1 MRIEGEFMECPMPTI
16 NTNDAKEIKKIL
28 EDVKT
33 IAIIGLSPNE
43 TKESNMV
50 GKYLKDA
57 GYKIIPVY
65 PKEDYIL
72 GEKVY
77 RSLSEIP
84 EHVDMVDMFRKPAIA
99 DSLLEEVLKRDDVK
113 VFWLQ
118 LGIVNNEACE
128 KAKKAGLKVVQNRCS
143 KIEHQRLMK

>member
-1 MRIEGEFMECPMPTI
+1 MECPMPTI
-16 NTNDAKEIKKIL
+16 NTNDANEIKKIL
-28 EDVKT
+28 QEVKT

-43 TKESNMV
+43 AKESNMV
-50 GKYLKDA
+50 GRYLQNA
-57 GYKIIPVY
+57 GYKIIPIY
-65 PKEDYIL
+65 PKEEFIL

-77 RSLSEIP
+77 RSLDEIK
-84 EHVDMVDMFRKPAIA
+84 EKVDMVDMFRKPAIA
-99 DSLLEEVLKRDDVK
+99 ESLLDSVLKRDDVK

-128 KAKKAGLKVVQNRCS
+128 RAKKAGLKVVQNRCS

>member
-1 MRIEGEFMECPMPTI
+1 MECPMPTI
-16 NTNDAKEIKKIL
+16 NTNDVKEIKKIL

-50 GKYLKDA
+50 GKYLQSV

-65 PKEDYIL
+65 PKEEFIL

-77 RSLSEIP
+77 RSLSEIT
-84 EHVDMVDMFRKPAIA
+84 ERVDMVDMFRKPAIA

-143 KIEHQRLMK
+143 KIEHQRLIK

>member
-1 MRIEGEFMECPMPTI
+1 MECPMPTI

-43 TKESNMV
+43 IKESNIV

-65 PKEDYIL
+65 PKEEYIL

-84 EHVDMVDMFRKPAIA
+84 ERVDMVDMFRKPAIA

>member
-1 MRIEGEFMECPMPTI
+1 MPTI
-16 NTNDAKEIKKIL
+16 NTNDANEIRKIF
-28 EDVKT
+28 EEVKT

-43 TKESNMV
+43 TKDSNMV
-50 GKYLKDA
+50 GKYLQSV

-65 PKEDYIL
+65 PKEEYIL

-84 EHVDMVDMFRKPAIA
+84 DRVDMVDMFRKPAIA
-99 DSLLEEVLKRDDVK
+99 DTLLDEVLKRDDVK

-128 KAKKAGLKVVQNRCS
+128 RAKEAGLKVVQNRCT
-143 KIEHQRLMK
+143 KVEHQRLMK

>member
-1 MRIEGEFMECPMPTI
+1 MECPMPTI
-16 NTNDAKEIKKIL
+16 NTNDAEEIKKIL

-33 IAIIGLSPNE
+33 IAIIGLSPKE
-43 TKESNMV
+43 SKESNMV
-50 GKYLKDA
+50 GKYLKNA

-65 PKEDYIL
+65 PKEEYIL

-84 EHVDMVDMFRKPAIA
+84 DTVDMVDMFRKPAIA
-99 DSLLEEVLKRDDVK
+99 DSLLEEVLKRDDIK

-128 KAKKAGLKVVQNRCS
+128 KAKKSGLKVVQNRCS

>member
-1 MRIEGEFMECPMPTI
+1 MECPMPTI
-16 NTNDAKEIKKIL
+16 NTNDAEEIKKIL

-33 IAIIGLSPNE
+33 IAIIGLSPKE
-43 TKESNMV
+43 SKESNMV
-50 GKYLKDA
+50 GKYLKNA

-65 PKEDYIL
+65 PKEEYIL

-84 EHVDMVDMFRKPAIA
+84 DRVDMVDMFRKPAIA
-99 DSLLEEVLKRDDVK
+99 DSLLEEVLKRDDIK

-128 KAKKAGLKVVQNRCS
+128 KAKKSGLKVVQNRCS